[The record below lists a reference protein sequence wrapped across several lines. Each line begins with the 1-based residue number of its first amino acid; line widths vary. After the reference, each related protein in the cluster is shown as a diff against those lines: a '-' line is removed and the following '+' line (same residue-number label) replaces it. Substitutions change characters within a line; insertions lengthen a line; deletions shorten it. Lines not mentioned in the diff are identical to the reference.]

1 MKKSITL
8 LALILSVSTA
18 IFASPVKNATAND
31 DIIINSL
38 QKELTISVSVKH
50 ENAGKSLVTVYN
62 DANTVLFKD
71 KLANKGAASK
81 AYLLNELENGNYTIE
96 VSAGAQ
102 TVTKQIHVYD
112 ENGKKT
118 YFFLQ

>member
-18 IFASPVKNATAND
+18 IFANPVKNVSAND

-38 QKELTISVSVKH
+38 QKELTIGVTVKQ
-50 ENAGKSLVTVYN
+50 ENAGKSLVTIYN

-81 AYLLNELENGNYTIE
+81 AYLLNDLENGNYTIE
-96 VSAGAQ
+96 VYAGAQ
-102 TVTKQIHVYD
+102 SVAKHIHVYQ

-118 YFFLQ
+118 YFFFQ